1 MSQISDDNYIVISG
15 WMINRLGLSGTELIV
30 FAIIYGFCQHD
41 SCNGSYHGSL
51 QYLADFTGTTKPT
64 VIRVLKSL
72 TDKGYIEKSESY
84 QNNVK
89 FCSYRISLPVV
100 ENLTGSKET
109 LPGSKISLPGGGK
122 EILPGGSK
130 ISLPNNKT
138 SDNKS
143 FDNKIINKIQEV
155 VDLYNSICSSYPTVQ
170 KMSERRKSA
179 IKARLQ
185 DFTLEEIKKA
195 FTNAEESDFLKGKND
210 RGWRASFDWL
220 MNENNLAKVLEGNY
234 DNKKGSDKN
243 AGSGNIEIPG
253 LHRDHVDTY
262 EQDYL
267 AVLDAV
273 DRACTFHSE

>member
-1 MSQISDDNYIVISG
+1 MSQISDANYIVISG

-72 TDKGYIEKSESY
+72 AEKGYIEKSECY

-89 FCSYRISLPVV
+89 FCSYSISLPVV

-109 LPGSKISLPGGGK
+109 LPGSKISLPGGSK
-122 EILPGGSK
+122 ETLPGGSK

-155 VDLYNSICSSYPTVQ
+155 VELYNSICISYPTVQ

-195 FTNAEESDFLKGKND
+195 FTNAENSDFLKGKND

-243 AGSGNIEIPG
+243 AGSGNIEVPG
-253 LHRDHVDTY
+253 LHREHVDTY